1 MKKFYKKM
9 LKANNAVDAATTTH
23 RNFGFRTIPGK
34 GGKTTNAA
42 IPEAAFKREPKDMM
56 EGKQNA

>member
-1 MKKFYKKM
+1 MKKFYKKI
-9 LKANNAVDAATTTH
+9 LKANNAIEPATTTS

-34 GGKTTNAA
+34 GGKTNNAT
-42 IPEAAFKREPKDMM
+42 IPEAAFKRELKDMM